1 VTAGDIIWVPRGWRA
16 WRSPGFANFGSLG
29 IMVGGIAAMAPQR
42 RAEIASLGARTMV
55 SGTLATLMT
64 AAVVGAMTAG

>member
-1 VTAGDIIWVPRGWRA
+1 
-16 WRSPGFANFGSLG
+16 
-29 IMVGGIAAMAPQR
+29 MVGGIAAMAPQR

-55 SGTLATLMT
+55 SGTLSTLMT